1 MKNLNR
7 NMRILVYSV
16 LIFLIS
22 CKEKDQSKFEV
33 EGGLTNAGGAQ
44 NIYLE
49 ESALNNLQPIV
60 VDSARIEK
68 DGSFHL
74 ETFTKEESIY
84 SLRLDQTMYPFVS
97 FINDSKK
104 ITIQADFNSKDLY
117 TIQGSQASETLKE
130 FLRNNS
136 TKVRRIYDLN
146 HNIDSLRKIQGND
159 SLISF
164 NIGQRNEAIKE
175 LKSYTLNFFNTS
187 KSPAL
192 SMFVLGS
199 YQSLASDT
207 RFGIEGFSQ
216 QEVNDM
222 IIASAQ
228 KFPTHTSLIIL
239 KNKIKAQPKQPE
251 QAIPVSSWLNKPAPD
266 FTLPDVN
273 GKPVSLSSFKGKY
286 VLVDFWASWCGPCR
300 NENPNVVAAFQKFK
314 NKNFTVLG
322 VSLDRP
328 GQKENWLKAIN
339 DDQLTW
345 THVSD
350 LKFWE
355 SMVVNLYGIDGIPF
369 NVLVDPNGVII
380 AQGLRGVDLENK
392 LNEVL
397 PKS

>member
-1 MKNLNR
+1 
-7 NMRILVYSV
+7 MRILITSA
-16 LIFLIS
+16 LILFFIG
-22 CKEKDQSKFEV
+22 CQDEKRAKFEV
-33 EGGLTNAGGAQ
+33 EGDVKNTPGAQ
-44 NIYLE
+44 TVYLE
-49 ESALNNLQPIV
+49 ESALSDLRPVV
-60 VDSARIEK
+60 VDSAKIEK

-74 ETFTKEESIY
+74 DALTKEESIY

-104 ITIQADFNSKDLY
+104 VTIHADFNSKDLY
-117 TIQGSQASETLKE
+117 TIQGSAASEALKE
-130 FLRNNS
+130 YLQANS
-136 TKVRRIYDLN
+136 TKVRHIYDLN
-146 HNIDSLRKIQGND
+146 RAIDSLTKIPKSD
-159 SLISF
+159 SLLA
-164 NIGQRNEAIKE
+164 NKGAEKEEAIKD
-175 LKSYTLNFFNTS
+175 LKNYTSSFIKES

-207 RFGIEGFSQ
+207 RFGVSGFTQ
-216 QEVNDM
+216 EEVNA
-222 IIASAQ
+222 IINTQAQ
-228 KFPTHTSLIIL
+228 KFPQHTSLAGL
-239 KNKIKAQPKQPE
+239 KNRIQAQPKQQE
-251 QAIPVSSWLNKPAPD
+251 QAAPASWVNKPAPE

-314 NKNFTVLG
+314 DKNFTILG

-369 NVLVDPNGVII
+369 NVLIDPNGVII

>member
-1 MKNLNR
+1 
-7 NMRILVYSV
+7 MRILICCF
-16 LIFLIS
+16 LIFLLG
-22 CKEKDQSKFEV
+22 CQENDQLKFVV
-33 EGGLTNAGGAQ
+33 EGDIKNTPGAQ
-44 NIYLE
+44 TVYLE
-49 ESALNNLQPIV
+49 ESALSDLRPVV
-60 VDSARIEK
+60 VDSAKIGK

-74 ETFTKEESIY
+74 QSLTKEESIY

-104 ITIQADFNSKDLY
+104 VKVHADFNSKDLY
-117 TIQGSQASETLKE
+117 TIEGSAASEALKE
-130 FLRNNS
+130 YLQANS
-136 TKVRRIYDLN
+136 TRVRHIYDLN
-146 HNIDSLRKIQGND
+146 RAIDSLTKIPKGD
-159 SLISF
+159 SLLENKGAEKEQAARELKNYTSNF
-164 NIGQRNEAIKE
+164 IKE
-175 LKSYTLNFFNTS
+175 S

-207 RFGIEGFSQ
+207 RFGINGFTQ
-216 QEVNDM
+216 EEVNA
-222 IIASAQ
+222 IISTEAQ
-228 KFPTHTSLIIL
+228 KFPGHTSLSGL
-239 KNKIKAQPKQPE
+239 KTRMQAQPKQQE
-251 QAIPVSSWLNKPAPD
+251 QTAPASWVNKPAPD

-273 GKPVSLSSFKGKY
+273 GNPVSLSSFKGKY

-300 NENPNVVAAFQKFK
+300 NENPNVVSAFQKFK
-314 NKNFTVLG
+314 DRNFTVLG

-328 GQKENWLKAIN
+328 GQKENWINAIR

-355 SMVVNLYGIDGIPF
+355 SMVVPLYGIDGIPF

-380 AQGLRGVDLENK
+380 AQGLRGSDLENK

-397 PKS
+397 KKS